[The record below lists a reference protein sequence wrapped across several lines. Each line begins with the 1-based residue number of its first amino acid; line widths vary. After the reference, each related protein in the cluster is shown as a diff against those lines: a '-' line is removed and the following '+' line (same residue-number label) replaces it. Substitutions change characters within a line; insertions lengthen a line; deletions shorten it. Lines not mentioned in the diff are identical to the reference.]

1 MTMKVKVIV
10 IVWSC
15 TSDNDDDDDDDDDGN
30 YDEWLLMTM
39 DKFTTIELM
48 LVMMEIGRQGET
60 PEPFTAVASPQRASA
75 ASGSASDWWRQGPP
89 RHTQ

>member
-1 MTMKVKVIV
+1 MIALNECIISMKLMMIV
-10 IVWSC
+10 IV
-15 TSDNDDDDDDDDDGN
+15 TSDDGN